1 MKNSQTQQYIWK
13 EKNSK
18 LEHRLIE
25 IIQAEEQK
33 EKWTVSE
40 TVRHQ
45 HAYQHAFN
53 EKFQKEEGKKGA
65 EKYILRNN

>member
-53 EKFQKEEGKKGA
+53 EKFQKERRERKA
-65 EKYILRNN
+65 QENIF